1 MQEDRMLENHKVVSH
16 REWIEARKEL
26 LKKEKEFTRLRD
38 QLNQQRR
45 DLPWERVEKSYAF
58 EGPNGKETLSDLF
71 DGRSQLVVYHFM
83 FAPDWDAGCPHCSH
97 WADNFDRVIV
107 HLNQRDVTMIAVSR
121 APYSKLIVYE
131 ERMGWNFKWVSSF
144 DNDFNFDYQA
154 SFTPGQ
160 LAEKRAFYNFVE
172 QDPGVS
178 EREGVSIFYKD
189 RKGDI
194 FHTYSTYARGIDMMN
209 VDYQYLDLVP
219 KGRDENGKGPFWVRR
234 HDEYQGS
241 G

>member
-1 MQEDRMLENHKVVSH
+1 MLENHKVVLH

-38 QLNQQRR
+38 QLSQWRR
-45 DLPWERVEKSYAF
+45 DLPWERVEKSYVF
-58 EGPNGKETLSDLF
+58 EGSNGKENLSDLF
-71 DGRSQLVVYHFM
+71 DGRSQLIVYHFM

-131 ERMGWNFKWVSSF
+131 RRMGWSFKWVSSF
-144 DNDFNFDYQA
+144 ESDFNFDYQA
-154 SFTPGQ
+154 SFTPDQ
-160 LAEKRAFYNFVE
+160 LAEKNAFYNFVE
-172 QDPGVS
+172 QDPGIS

-189 RKGDI
+189 REGDI

-219 KGRDENGKGPFWVRR
+219 KGRDENGRGPFWVRR
-234 HDEYQGS
+234 HDEYRQGK
-241 G
+241 

>member
-1 MQEDRMLENHKVVSH
+1 MLENHKVVSH
-16 REWIEARKEL
+16 GDWIEARKEL

-38 QLNQQRR
+38 QLSQRRR

-121 APYSKLIVYE
+121 APYSKLILYE
-131 ERMGWNFKWVSSF
+131 RRMGWNFKWVSSF
-144 DNDFNFDYQA
+144 ENDFNFDYQA
-154 SFTPGQ
+154 SFTPDQ

-172 QDPGVS
+172 QDPGIS
-178 EREGVSIFYKD
+178 EREGVSIFYRD
-189 RKGDI
+189 GKGDI